1 LGSSPNR
8 PRHGVSCVLAGARKV
23 DPYLDDLFKVL
34 IEQRKVNE
42 SDETLKHA
50 LKVIAKAIAYGASVE
65 LNEQRESKPVKL
77 DVFSGEH
84 YHNQPT
90 RDVEVPGKWLLSATR
105 KFDYVWWSP
114 ASRYGRKMRHRC
126 GRPARAPTGP
136 RALPTFTLGAL
147 WTKVGYNPAAYGGTA
162 NFTVAIF
169 EHQSRSGHIVITS
182 SQRRVV

>member
-90 RDVEVPGKWLLSATR
+90 RDVEVPGKWYFPPLASLITSGGRLLLAMAEKCVT
-105 KFDYVWWSP
+105 D
-114 ASRYGRKMRHRC
+114 AG
-126 GRPARAPTGP
+126 GP
-136 RALPTFTLGAL
+136 RAHPRGPAL
-147 WTKVGYNPAAYGGTA
+147 
-162 NFTVAIF
+162 
-169 EHQSRSGHIVITS
+169 SRPSPSVRCGP
-182 SQRRVV
+182 R